1 MLIDTHGHVSFY
13 AFKDDADAVLQR
25 TLEGDTWVVMP
36 GTQFSTSKRAV
47 ELAEKYDQGVYAAIG
62 LHPIH
67 LTENRRVDELETQ
80 SEILQQVQHEKSWM
94 TFQTKGEEFDYA
106 KYKELGQSKKVV
118 AVGECGLDYYWEPK
132 GKEKREAQRVKQKS
146 ALALQVKLAGE
157 LGLPVILHCRKAHED
172 LIEFLD
178 TRYKIQDT
186 RLRGVVH
193 CYTGDLKQA
202 EQFYGLGLYFGFNGL
217 IFKHVPAL
225 PDPKEIIAA
234 LPLER
239 IVLETDSP
247 YLTPAIAGTVPATLA
262 RRSLE
267 EKRDEGGPHD
277 ERNEP
282 LFVKYVAEEIARI
295 KGISL
300 EEVARVTTQNAKDL
314 FSLDT
319 K

>member
-1 MLIDTHGHVSFY
+1 M
-13 AFKDDADAVLQR
+13 
-25 TLEGDTWVVMP
+25 
-36 GTQFSTSKRAV
+36 
-47 ELAEKYDQGVYAAIG
+47 
-62 LHPIH
+62 
-67 LTENRRVDELETQ
+67 
-80 SEILQQVQHEKSWM
+80 
-94 TFQTKGEEFDYA
+94 
-106 KYKELGQSKKVV
+106 V

-146 ALALQVKLAGE
+146 ALALQIKLARE
-157 LGLPVILHCRKAHED
+157 LDVPVILHCRKAHED

-178 TRYKIQDT
+178 TRYKIQNT

-217 IFKHVPAL
+217 IFKNVPAL

-247 YLTPAIAGTVPATLA
+247 YLTPAIVGTAPTTLA
-262 RRSLE
+262 RRSSE
-267 EKRDEGGPHD
+267 EKRDEGGPHY

-282 LFVKYVAEEIARI
+282 LLVKYVAEEIARI

-300 EEVARVTTQNAKDL
+300 EEVANATTQNAKDL
-314 FSLDT
+314 FSFDT
-319 K
+319 R